1 MTQIGKCRVSAYCGG
16 CQYQG
21 MAYDQQLLNKQKQVE
36 DLFKDHKVNR
46 IIGMDDPY
54 SYRNKVQF
62 AFGKDKKG
70 RIYYG
75 NYVTSTHH
83 IVEVEDC
90 QIASPIANAIVRD
103 IRNLIQ
109 SFRLTVFDE
118 DRLEGFLR
126 HVLIRTAHKTGQVM
140 VVLVTGTYVFPRKND
155 FIKALRKLHPEIT
168 TIVMSINNRHTS
180 MVLGNKNEVLYGKG
194 YIEDV
199 LCENIFRISPAS
211 FYQINPVQ
219 TEKLYNKAI
228 EMAQLKK
235 TDVLLDAYCG
245 IGTIGITASKM
256 VREVIG
262 VEINKSA
269 VKDAEINAKIN
280 EIENARFFCQ
290 DAGKFM
296 TSTNRHIDAVIMD
309 PARAG
314 ADEKFLSS
322 LIRLHPEKIVY
333 VSCNPVTQKRDV
345 RYLVNKGYQVM
356 EIQPVDMFPF
366 TDHVESIALLCRK

>member
-1 MTQIGKCRVSAYCGG
+1 MAQLKKCRVSAYCGG

-21 MAYDQQLLNKQKQVE
+21 IEYQQQLLNKQKKVE
-36 DLFKDHKVNR
+36 DLFKGQKVNP

-54 SYRNKVQF
+54 HYRNKVQF
-62 AFGKDKKG
+62 AFGRDKKG

-75 NYVTSTHH
+75 NYVPSTHH
-83 IVEVEDC
+83 IVEIEDC
-90 QIASPIANAIVRD
+90 QIASPIANSIVRD
-103 IRNLIQ
+103 IRNLVQ

-126 HVLIRTAHKTGQVM
+126 HVLIRTGHKSSQVM
-140 VVLVTGTYVFPRKND
+140 VVLVTGTYVFPRKKD
-155 FIKALRKLHPEIT
+155 FIKELLKLHPEIT
-168 TIVMSINNRHTS
+168 TVVMNINSRHTS
-180 MVLGNKNEVLYGKG
+180 MVLGERNEVLYGKG
-194 YIEDV
+194 YIEDI
-199 LCENIFRISPAS
+199 LCGNIFRISPAS

-219 TEKLYNKAI
+219 TEKLYNRAI

-235 TDVLLDAYCG
+235 SDVLLDAYCG
-245 IGTIGITASKM
+245 IGTIGITASRQ

-269 VKDAEINAKIN
+269 VRDAEINAKIN
-280 EIENARFFCQ
+280 DVENIRFFCQ

-296 TSTNRHIDAVIMD
+296 TSTNRKIDAVIMD

-322 LIRLHPEKIVY
+322 LVRLHPEKIVY
-333 VSCNPVTQKRDV
+333 VSCNPVTQKRDI
-345 RYLVNKGYQVM
+345 RYLVSKGYQVEEM
-356 EIQPVDMFPF
+356 QPVDMFP
-366 TDHVESIALLCRK
+366 

>member
-180 MVLGNKNEVLYGKG
+180 MVLGNRNEVLYGKG

-199 LCENIFRISPAS
+199 
-211 FYQINPVQ
+211 
-219 TEKLYNKAI
+219 
-228 EMAQLKK
+228 
-235 TDVLLDAYCG
+235 
-245 IGTIGITASKM
+245 
-256 VREVIG
+256 
-262 VEINKSA
+262 
-269 VKDAEINAKIN
+269 
-280 EIENARFFCQ
+280 
-290 DAGKFM
+290 
-296 TSTNRHIDAVIMD
+296 
-309 PARAG
+309 
-314 ADEKFLSS
+314 
-322 LIRLHPEKIVY
+322 
-333 VSCNPVTQKRDV
+333 
-345 RYLVNKGYQVM
+345 
-356 EIQPVDMFPF
+356 
-366 TDHVESIALLCRK
+366 